1 VHAALFLYGLVATVS
16 PFGFAATLAV
26 IASGRGKSLLFA
38 LAFVVGQI
46 AACALVVFIDVSFLP
61 QRRHDNTVLRGAL
74 ELAFGVGLICLAV
87 MYRNRATPE
96 DAPPAG
102 RSSDALTR
110 LRRLRVP
117 TAILGGLVLGIGGPK
132 RLLLTTLAGT
142 TISASGVDDAEAV
155 ALVLAYSALATLL
168 VWLPVLASAIAGD
181 RVETKLEAAQ
191 RSLASHQHE
200 VGFYSLLAIGVIA
213 AVHSLTLLT

>member
-1 VHAALFLYGLVATVS
+1 MHAALFLYGLVATVS

-26 IASGRGKSLLFA
+26 IASGRAKSLLFA

-46 AACALVVFIDVSFLP
+46 AACAVVVLVDVSILP
-61 QRRHDNTVLRGAL
+61 QKRHDNTVLRGAL
-74 ELAFGVGLICLAV
+74 ELVFGVGLICLAV
-87 MYRNRATPE
+87 MVRRRATAEP
-96 DAPPAG
+96 APPAG

-110 LRRLRVP
+110 LRRLRVS
-117 TAILGGLVLGIGGPK
+117 TAIIAGLVLGIGGPK

-142 TISASGVDDAEAV
+142 TISASGVDDAEAI

-168 VWLPVLASAIAGD
+168 VWLPVLASAVAGN
-181 RVETKLEAAQ
+181 RVETKLDAAQ
-191 RSLASHQHE
+191 RSLATHQRE
-200 VGFYSLLAIGVIA
+200 VGFYSLVVVGVIA

>member
-26 IASGRGKSLLFA
+26 IASGRAKSLLFA

-61 QRRHDNTVLRGAL
+61 NRNDNTVLRGAL
-74 ELAFGVGLICLAV
+74 ELAFGIGLICLAV

-110 LRRLRVP
+110 LRRLRVS

-181 RVETKLEAAQ
+181 RVDSKLEAAQ
-191 RSLASHQHE
+191 RSLSTHQRE
-200 VGFYSLLAIGVIA
+200 VGFYSLLAVGVIA